1 MREYIKEVQEKQA
14 VRSMI
19 PMNFQMGLPILKPK
33 DQELLVIFPYY
44 RTKVEGNQIHM
55 SLPRFHAVMAYP
67 SGRLVRVEDL
77 KYNGRFQ
84 DIDFS
89 AYEGVY
95 SRGIGEQAA
104 AYREAVERY
113 LDRAGALLK
122 QQSGGAQITA
132 EQAGQM
138 QEELFQIIE
147 PFYTEYYRRLLE
159 E

>member
-1 MREYIKEVQEKQA
+1 MRDFIKEVQEKQA

-19 PMNFQMGLPILKPK
+19 PMNFQMGLPVLKQK
-33 DQELLVIFPYY
+33 DQELLIIFPYY
-44 RTKVEGNQIHM
+44 RTKVEGSQIHM

-67 SGRLVRVEDL
+67 SVRLVRVEDL
-77 KYNGRFQ
+77 KYNSRFQ

-89 AYEGVY
+89 VYEGTF
-95 SRGIGEQAA
+95 SRGIGEQAS
-104 AYREAVERY
+104 AYREAVEGY
-113 LDRAGALLK
+113 LDRAGALLR
-122 QQSGGAQITA
+122 QRSGGAQIT
-132 EQAGQM
+132 EQQTGLM